1 MMELLKY
8 YDTSVHY
15 HLRKAYVVTNAL
27 SRVFMESMFYTD
39 DGKKEWARKVHQLTR
54 LGARLNEA
62 D

>member
-1 MMELLKY
+1 MELFKY
-8 YDTSVHY
+8 YDMGVHY

-27 SRVFMESMFYTD
+27 SRVFMESMSYTD
-39 DGKKEWARKVHQLTR
+39 DGKKEWVRKIHQLAR